1 MVLLKTVSSKAAS
14 IDSIRRRYIL
24 LFVSYITSFIM
35 LLLGF
40 KHLFSEDYLL
50 QGILFGCSFAFL
62 ANIAWFHASNEL
74 DKACIVETI
83 LVGLFV
89 LGLVYQGG
97 FENTA
102 LYWVFPFPAIIF
114 GLLGSKIGLQINALL
129 VVVLAFMLYYP
140 DLILATYED
149 AEISRFLASLAT
161 VIAVGWI
168 NEHFRERSHNAMAL
182 LQRSKE
188 TQANTDAL
196 THLANRRFVD
206 EVLPQHFA
214 LQPEHFFPLAVIIAD
229 LDHFKHIN
237 DSFGHDQGDL
247 VLQHIATLF
256 RNKLRTEDI
265 ACRYGGEEFLL
276 LLPKTTLN
284 DALRVADKIRA
295 GIAQRRH
302 LAAHTDLV
310 ITCSF
315 GVALAQDES
324 EFLQAI
330 KLADQR
336 LYLSKSNG
344 RNQVN

>member
-1 MVLLKTVSSKAAS
+1 LVLLRTVSSKAAS

-24 LFVSYITSFIM
+24 LFVSYITSLIM

-40 KHLFSEDYLL
+40 KHLLSEDYLL
-50 QGILFGCSFAFL
+50 QAILFGCSFAFL
-62 ANIAWFHASNEL
+62 ANVAWFHASNEL
-74 DKACIVETI
+74 DKACGIETV

-89 LGLVYQGG
+89 LGLVYHGG
-97 FENTA
+97 YQNTA

-114 GLLGSKIGLQINALL
+114 GLLGPRVGIQINGLL
-129 VVVLAFMLYYP
+129 VLVLMVMLYQP
-140 DLILATYED
+140 DLILAQYKN
-149 AEISRFLASLAT
+149 AEISRFMASMAT

-247 VLQHIATLF
+247 VLQQVAMLF
-256 RNKLRTEDI
+256 RQKLRTEDI

-276 LLPKTTLN
+276 LLPKTSQN
-284 DALRVADKIRA
+284 DATRVADKIRA
-295 GIAQRRH
+295 GIAQRRLLTEH
-302 LAAHTDLV
+302 PDLV

-324 EFLQAI
+324 EFLQAV

>member
-1 MVLLKTVSSKAAS
+1 
-14 IDSIRRRYIL
+14 
-24 LFVSYITSFIM
+24 M
-35 LLLGF
+35 LILGF
-40 KHLFSEDYLL
+40 KHLFSENYLL
-50 QGILFGCSFAFL
+50 QAILFGCSFAFL
-62 ANIAWFHASNEL
+62 ANIAWFHASQQL
-74 DKACIVETI
+74 DRACVIETI

-97 FENTA
+97 HENTA

-114 GLLGSKIGLQINALL
+114 GLLGSKLGIQINALL
-129 VVVLAFMLYYP
+129 MAILSVLLYQPEWIEAQYKS
-140 DLILATYED
+140 
-149 AEISRFLASLAT
+149 AEITRFMASMAT

-168 NEHFRERSHNAMAL
+168 NEHFRERSHHAMAL

-214 LQPEHFFPLAVIIAD
+214 MQPEHFFPLSVIIAD

-247 VLQHIATLF
+247 VLQQIASLF
-256 RNKLRTEDI
+256 RQKLRTEDI

-276 LLPKTTLN
+276 LLPKTTQH
-284 DALRVADKIRA
+284 DAARVADKIRA
-295 GIAQRRH
+295 GIAQQRL
-302 LAAHTDLV
+302 LAEHKDLV

-315 GVALAQDES
+315 GVAVAQDES

-336 LYLSKSNG
+336 LYISKSNG

>member
-1 MVLLKTVSSKAAS
+1 MVLLKTVSNKAAS
-14 IDSIRRRYIL
+14 IDSVRRRYIL
-24 LFVSYITSFIM
+24 LFVSYITSCIM

-50 QGILFGCSFAFL
+50 QAILFGCAFAFL

-74 DKACIVETI
+74 DKACIVETL
-83 LVGLFV
+83 LVAVFV
-89 LGLVYQGG
+89 VGLVYQGG
-97 FENTA
+97 HQNTG

-114 GLLGSKIGLQINALL
+114 GLLGSKVGLQINGLL
-129 VVVLAFMLYYP
+129 IILLGLMLYTP
-140 DLILATYED
+140 DLIMAQYQS
-149 AEISRFLASLAT
+149 AEISRFIASLAT
-161 VIAVGWI
+161 VTAVGWI

-188 TQANTDAL
+188 TEANTDAL

-206 EVLPQHFA
+206 EVLPQHFT

-247 VLQHIATLF
+247 VLQQIAMLF
-256 RNKLRTEDI
+256 RQKLRTQDI

-276 LLPKTTLN
+276 LLPNTHLN
-284 DALRVADKIRA
+284 DATRVAEKIRA
-295 GIAQRRH
+295 GIAQRRLLTEH
-302 LAAHTDLV
+302 PDLV

-324 EFLQAI
+324 EFLQAV

-336 LYLSKSNG
+336 LYISKSNG

>member
-1 MVLLKTVSSKAAS
+1 M
-14 IDSIRRRYIL
+14 
-24 LFVSYITSFIM
+24 
-35 LLLGF
+35 
-40 KHLFSEDYLL
+40 
-50 QGILFGCSFAFL
+50 
-62 ANIAWFHASNEL
+62 
-74 DKACIVETI
+74 
-83 LVGLFV
+83 
-89 LGLVYQGG
+89 GLVYQGG
-97 FENTA
+97 YENTA

-114 GLLGSKIGLQINALL
+114 GLLGSKVGLQINGLLMLILGVMLYQPHLL
-129 VVVLAFMLYYP
+129 VAQYK
-140 DLILATYED
+140 D
-149 AEISRFLASLAT
+149 AEISRFLASMAT

-168 NEHFRERSHNAMAL
+168 NEHFRERSHNAMEL

-247 VLQHIATLF
+247 VLQQIAMLF
-256 RNKLRTEDI
+256 RQKLRTEDI

-276 LLPKTTLN
+276 LLPKTSLK
-284 DALRVADKIRA
+284 DAMRVADKIRA
-295 GIAQRRH
+295 GIAQRRLLTDH
-302 LAAHTDLV
+302 PDLV

-315 GVALAQDES
+315 GVAMAQNDI
-324 EFLQAI
+324 EFLQTI

>member
-1 MVLLKTVSSKAAS
+1 MLKSVSSKAAS
-14 IDSIRRRYIL
+14 IDSIRRRYVL
-24 LFVSYITSFIM
+24 LFVSYITSLVM

-40 KHLFSEDYLL
+40 KHLFSENYLL
-50 QGILFGCSFAFL
+50 QAILFGCSFAFL

-74 DKACIVETI
+74 DRACVIETI

-89 LGLVYQGG
+89 LALVYQGG
-97 FENTA
+97 HDNTA

-114 GLLGSKIGLQINALL
+114 GLLGSKVGLQINAVLMVILSVLL
-129 VVVLAFMLYYP
+129 YQPEWIEAQYKS
-140 DLILATYED
+140 
-149 AEISRFLASLAT
+149 AEISRFLASMTT
-161 VIAVGWI
+161 VIVVGWI
-168 NEHFRERSHNAMAL
+168 NEHFRERSHNAMEL

-247 VLQHIATLF
+247 VLQQIAMLF
-256 RNKLRTEDI
+256 RQKLRTEDI

-276 LLPKTTLN
+276 LLPKTHQN
-284 DALRVADKIRA
+284 DAIRVADKIRA
-295 GIAQRRH
+295 GIAQRRL
-302 LAAHTDLV
+302 LAEHKDLV

-315 GVALAQDES
+315 GVALANDES
-324 EFLQAI
+324 EFLPAI

-336 LYLSKSNG
+336 LYISKSSG

>member
-1 MVLLKTVSSKAAS
+1 M
-14 IDSIRRRYIL
+14 
-24 LFVSYITSFIM
+24 
-35 LLLGF
+35 
-40 KHLFSEDYLL
+40 
-50 QGILFGCSFAFL
+50 FGCSFAFL
-62 ANIAWFHASNEL
+62 ANIAWFHASNDL
-74 DKACIVETI
+74 DKACIIETG

-97 FENTA
+97 YENTA

-114 GLLGSKIGLQINALL
+114 GLLGSKVGLQINGLLMLILGVMLYQPHLL
-129 VVVLAFMLYYP
+129 VAQYK
-140 DLILATYED
+140 D
-149 AEISRFLASLAT
+149 AEISRFLASMAT

-168 NEHFRERSHNAMAL
+168 NEHFRERSHNAMEL

-247 VLQHIATLF
+247 VLQQIAMLF
-256 RNKLRTEDI
+256 RQKLRTEDI

-276 LLPKTTLN
+276 LLPKTSLK
-284 DALRVADKIRA
+284 DAMRVADKIRA
-295 GIAQRRH
+295 GIAQRRLLTDH
-302 LAAHTDLV
+302 PDLV

-315 GVALAQDES
+315 GVAMAQNDI
-324 EFLQAI
+324 EFLQTI

>member
-1 MVLLKTVSSKAAS
+1 MLKSVSSKAAS
-14 IDSIRRRYIL
+14 IDSIRRRYVL

-40 KHLFSEDYLL
+40 KHLFSENYLL
-50 QGILFGCSFAFL
+50 QAILFGCSFAFL

-74 DKACIVETI
+74 DRACVIETI

-89 LGLVYQGG
+89 LALVYQGG
-97 FENTA
+97 HDNTA

-114 GLLGSKIGLQINALL
+114 GLLGSKVGLQINAVLMAILSVLL
-129 VVVLAFMLYYP
+129 YQPEWIEAQYKS
-140 DLILATYED
+140 
-149 AEISRFLASLAT
+149 AEISRFLASMAT
-161 VIAVGWI
+161 VIVVGWI
-168 NEHFRERSHNAMAL
+168 NEHFRERSHNAMEL

-247 VLQHIATLF
+247 VLQQIAMLF
-256 RNKLRTEDI
+256 RQKLRTEDI

-276 LLPKTTLN
+276 LLPKTHQN
-284 DALRVADKIRA
+284 DAIRVADKIRA
-295 GIAQRRH
+295 GIAQRRLLVEH
-302 LAAHTDLV
+302 KDLV

-315 GVALAQDES
+315 GVALAKDEG
-324 EFLQAI
+324 EFVQAI

-336 LYLSKSNG
+336 LYISKSSG

>member
-1 MVLLKTVSSKAAS
+1 MLKSVSSKAAS
-14 IDSIRRRYIL
+14 IDSIRRRYVL

-40 KHLFSEDYLL
+40 KHLFSENYLL
-50 QGILFGCSFAFL
+50 QAILFGCSFAFL

-74 DKACIVETI
+74 DRACTIETV

-97 FENTA
+97 HENTA

-114 GLLGSKIGLQINALL
+114 GLLGSKLGLQINAVL
-129 VVVLAFMLYYP
+129 VVILSVLLYQPEWIVAQYKS
-140 DLILATYED
+140 
-149 AEISRFLASLAT
+149 AEISRFLASMAT

-168 NEHFRERSHNAMAL
+168 NEHFRERSHNSMEL

-247 VLQHIATLF
+247 VLQQVAMLF
-256 RNKLRTEDI
+256 RQKLRTEDI

-276 LLPKTTLN
+276 LLPKTNQN
-284 DALRVADKIRA
+284 DATRVADKIRA
-295 GIAQRRH
+295 GIAQRRL
-302 LAAHTDLV
+302 LAEHKDLV

-336 LYLSKSNG
+336 LYISKSNG